1 MKCRVRIALLLVAA
15 LLAPQVGA
23 QSREPGPYLVA
34 AAGRAEYDYDCYF
47 FDCDSARANA
57 GKLVAGYRFGVF
69 ALEAV
74 WMDFGRAPTDWPL
87 QSQRTRAGGLSA
99 VWTVQFGASVDGSLR
114 AGLAD
119 VRRWREPDGR
129 SNRVEPTFGLAV
141 AYAAT
146 PAVAVELAWDVAR
159 FYGNDAEGTS
169 LAKALTVGLRLR
181 W

>member
-1 MKCRVRIALLLVAA
+1 MKWRDRIGLTVLAA
-15 LLAPQVGA
+15 WLATPGWA

-34 AAGRAEYDYDCYF
+34 AAGRAEYEYDCFF

-57 GKLVAGYRFGVF
+57 GKLAAGYRFGVF

-74 WMDFGRAPTDWPL
+74 WMDFGKAPTDWPL
-87 QSQRTRAGGLSA
+87 RSQRTQAGGLGA
-99 VWTVQFGASVDGSLR
+99 VWTLQFGASVDGSLR

-119 VRRWREPDGR
+119 VRRWREPEGR
-129 SNRVEPTFGLAV
+129 SSRVEPTFGLAV

-159 FYGNDAEGTS
+159 FYGNDDEGS
-169 LAKALTVGLRLR
+169 SFAKALTLGLRLR